1 MSRKNNDTLSDSD
14 SDLERVIDLKSL
26 KLNSG
31 DLENINEFLF

>member
-1 MSRKNNDTLSDSD
+1 MSRKNNYTLSDSD
-14 SDLERVIDLKSL
+14 SYLERVIDLKSL